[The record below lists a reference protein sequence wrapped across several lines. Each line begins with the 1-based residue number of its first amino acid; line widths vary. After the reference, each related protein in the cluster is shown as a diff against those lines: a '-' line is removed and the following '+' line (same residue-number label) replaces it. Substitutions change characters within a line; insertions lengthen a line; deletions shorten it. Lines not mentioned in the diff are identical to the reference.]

1 MSQDWVG
8 IDDIESFS
16 EDNNEYWF
24 GPTEI
29 SLIKATTGFE
39 GGENFAA
46 LDSYC
51 YVRDQQECEGDIFYP
66 ASTYVGAEISLLL
79 DDQTN
84 DGEVGVCDCDTI
96 SDDAGAFNCMLQA
109 QSISRPTITYAS
121 KGPSH
126 DPRFSACANYRG
138 VSFLTREFKT
148 KKEVEKHVIHVIMHH
163 LPSQD
168 IHSNVYRFVEKV
180 FLETVDERSDSVS
193 WHVSSAMT
201 LMSVERFGKFF
212 SFFYP
217 DGELSRGH
225 YECMHSYNKFFSA
238 YSCFSCLPRDLTS
251 LASHLSVKV
260 QGNASIISLS
270 SDDGDVVEEIIESD
284 PPPVKLLKVVRVLCG
299 DRRFEGAF
307 KHVVLSP
314 IKTRDLRSRGD
325 LFLGG
330 VNIRSLM
337 SFPSHAPRVE
347 RKQIDD
353 AITLRH
359 ELDKYEDVC
368 SMDKL
373 LDLKGISK
381 HSEVS
386 RKVPLKQQ
394 FPEIK
399 RQYASVDHRVN
410 FQPKRERSIPYS
422 KIQKLAA
429 KASRDEVDSAELNL
443 AKKAVMAKDKPPHV
457 VSYQGLKYQL
467 DSKFTSENPS
477 RMFQKAFTDRVK
489 NFFVT
494 DMAFRVG
501 RLICDIMLG
510 SPGPVT
516 SQEIV
521 RKIHASPGP
530 VIPKAQIH
538 QLLQKGC
545 GNLWT
550 YVMRDKDKYW
560 TLKIEVGSPFVQCDS
575 D

>member
-8 IDDIESFS
+8 VDDIESFS
-16 EDNNEYWF
+16 EDNHDYWF
-24 GPTEI
+24 GDTEL

-39 GGENFAA
+39 GGENFSA

-51 YVRDQQECEGDIFYP
+51 YVRDQQECEGEIFYP
-66 ASTYVGAEISLLL
+66 ASTYVGTEISLLL

-84 DGEVGVCDCDTI
+84 DGEVGVCDCETF
-96 SDDAGAFNCMLQA
+96 SDDAGAFNCLLQA

-148 KKEVEKHVIHVIMHH
+148 KKEVEKHVIHIIMHH

-168 IHSNVYRFVEKV
+168 VHTNVYRFVEKV
-180 FLETVDERSDSVS
+180 FLETVEERNDSIS

-201 LMSVERFGKFF
+201 LMSVERLGNYF

-225 YECMHSYNKFFSA
+225 YECMHSYNKFYSA

-251 LASHLSVKV
+251 LASFLSVKV
-260 QGNASIISLS
+260 QGDPTVIKLS
-270 SDDGDVVEEIIESD
+270 SEVGEVTEEIIDSD
-284 PPPVKLLKVVRVLCG
+284 PPPIKLLKVVRVLCG

-307 KHVVLSP
+307 KHVILSP

-325 LFLGG
+325 LFFGG
-330 VNIRSLM
+330 VNVRSLM
-337 SFPSHAPRVE
+337 SSPVHAPRLE
-347 RKQIDD
+347 RKLIDD

-359 ELDKYEDVC
+359 ELDKYEDVVA
-368 SMDKL
+368 MDKL
-373 LDLKGISK
+373 LELKGISK

-386 RKVPLKQQ
+386 RRLPSKEQ
-394 FPEIK
+394 FPEVK
-399 RQYASVDHRVN
+399 RSHVVVEDRVS
-410 FQPKRERSIPYS
+410 FRAKREKSIPYS
-422 KIQKLAA
+422 RIQKLSA
-429 KASRDEVDSAELNL
+429 KALREEIDSPELNL
-443 AKKAVMAKDKPPHV
+443 AKRAVMGKDKPPHV
-457 VSYQGLKYQL
+457 VSYQGIKYHL
-467 DSKFTSENPS
+467 DYKFTSENPD
-477 RMFQKAFTDRVK
+477 RLFQKAFADRVRS
-489 NFFVT
+489 FFIT
-494 DMAFRVG
+494 DMAVRVG
-501 RLICDIMLG
+501 RIICDIMLG

-521 RKIHASPGP
+521 RKVHSNPGP
-530 VIPKAQIH
+530 TIPKAQVH
-538 QLLQKGC
+538 QLLQKGL

-560 TLKIEVGSPFVQCDS
+560 TLKIEAGSPFVQCDI
-575 D
+575 